1 MTVAHGG
8 ENVFHLAT
16 ENGLTRSTTTAD
28 APDPA
33 ASGPGHAEPA
43 AMQELRGLVDRAR
56 RGDEAAMPRLRTIF
70 DEQPEVA
77 TWLGDLAKHSQEAL
91 LRMACGSDLG
101 MAEAIRRSVAA
112 LRLELTGPSP
122 PAIERL
128 LAERVVAT
136 WLFLYWSEATAAQ
149 AMGVATNTRPQI
161 AFCVERMDRAQ
172 RRHLA
177 ALGAL
182 ATAQRLL
189 PAAKAPSGAAVS
201 EKAVAASGDAAGGK
215 TIEVGGD
222 DHVGPDE
229 NAHEPESV
237 PMFAGLA
244 GVAVPAVEATEHHGF
259 RKRAVI

>member
-1 MTVAHGG
+1 
-8 ENVFHLAT
+8 L
-16 ENGLTRSTTTAD
+16 SSD
-28 APDPA
+28 APT
-33 ASGPGHAEPA
+33 
-43 AMQELRGLVDRAR
+43 
-56 RGDEAAMPRLRTIF
+56 RLSAIF
-70 DEQPEVA
+70 DKQPEVA
-77 TWLGDLAKHSQEAL
+77 TWLGDLTRHAEAEL
-91 LRMACGSDLG
+91 LRIACGPDLG
-101 MAEAIRRSVAA
+101 ITEAIRRRGAT
-112 LRLELTGPSP
+112 LKLELVGPSP
-122 PAIERL
+122 AMLERL
-128 LAERVVAT
+128 LVGRVVASR
-136 WLFLYWSEATAAQ
+136 LFLYWSEASAAQ
-149 AMGVATNTRPQI
+149 AMGVATNTRPQL
-161 AFCVERMDRAQ
+161 AFYLERMDRAE

-189 PAAKAPSGAAVS
+189 PAAKAPSGPAVA

-259 RKRAVI
+259 RKRAAI